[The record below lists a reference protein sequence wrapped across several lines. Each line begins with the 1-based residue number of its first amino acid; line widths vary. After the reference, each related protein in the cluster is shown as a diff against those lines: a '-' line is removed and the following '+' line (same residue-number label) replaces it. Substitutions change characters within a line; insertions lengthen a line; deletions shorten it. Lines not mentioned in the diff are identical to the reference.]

1 MEPSCGRL
9 REFLSRLASLLGRLR
24 ASWNQH
30 MLDFILD
37 TIFEWIFNRFEL
49 RKTPPEL
56 RKIIKIYW
64 KNSISKRS
72 RSFNVTSLPDRFF
85 EPTWLHVGFQNPRKT
100 LLGAPL
106 ETLERTWR
114 RLGASWTH
122 LRAFW
127 ETFCPQ
133 EHFSGNPPPPPI
145 PPQAPPPRDAYG
157 GITGGLRP
165 H

>member
-49 RKTPPEL
+49 RKTTPEL

-64 KNSISKRS
+64 KNNIFKRS

-100 LLGAPL
+100 RLGAPW
-106 ETLERTWR
+106 ETLGRSWR
-114 RLGASWTH
+114 RLGASWAH
-122 LRAFW
+122 LGASWRRLGASW
-127 ETFCPQ
+127 ARVGT
-133 EHFSGNPPPPPI
+133 S
-145 PPQAPPPRDAYG
+145 
-157 GITGGLRP
+157 
-165 H
+165 

>member
-49 RKTPPEL
+49 RKTTPEL
-56 RKIIKIYW
+56 RKIIIIYR
-64 KNSISKRS
+64 KKHIFKRS

-106 ETLERTWR
+106 EALERTWS

-122 LRAFW
+122 LRASWRHLGATSAHLKATWSEKFRLATSW
-127 ETFCPQ
+127 RPL
-133 EHFSGNPPPPPI
+133 PV
-145 PPQAPPPRDAYG
+145 QAR
-157 GITGGLRP
+157 R
-165 H
+165 